1 MLLSLEI
8 LLSSPFKETLEKRKI
23 RETARKIIK
32 KCGNEESKVITLKL
46 NKQAAYAGTVNL
58 VEDDL
63 SPLGEIEVQ
72 ISAPNIETFTNWL
85 CGEELKEN

>member
-1 MLLSLEI
+1 
-8 LLSSPFKETLEKRKI
+8 
-23 RETARKIIK
+23 
-32 KCGNEESKVITLKL
+32 L